1 MTHMKKDFLW
11 LISVLLFWGMLATSC
26 SSSDDGNSP
35 LPEPEPEPKTE
46 LPPARVTE
54 TVRYEKE
61 KTTAYNIEYPSTDP
75 LGNPVVL
82 SGTITVGDEVDKD
95 HPGRGLLLY
104 NHFTVYR
111 ANQCPSKGNL
121 DVEKFMTGSGL
132 ITISADYYGFG
143 ITEDRQQAYCISR
156 ANAQASVD
164 ALLAAKQLLKELG
177 YSWNDDILFNVGY
190 SQGGQTAM
198 GVVRLVDE
206 KYPDLHITYTF
217 AGGGSYDIPETYR
230 QFIRSGKTGMPSTVI
245 SVLLAYNEYAELGIP
260 RSEIFKEPVLSHI
273 DEWIL
278 SKRYTRSQIDDMV
291 GTQTIADFAT
301 PTMLDLDSDLSQRYM
316 QALEHDN
323 LCKGWTPRKDNH
335 IMLVHHEKD
344 ITVPVENTR
353 NLYKFLKDAGVEDV
367 ELHDSNYFWLFTQP
381 AHESGAIV
389 MATYAVEK
397 VTKILGIKTWFNID
411 DLAKILF

>member
-1 MTHMKKDFLW
+1 M
-11 LISVLLFWGMLATSC
+11 
-26 SSSDDGNSP
+26 
-35 LPEPEPEPKTE
+35 
-46 LPPARVTE
+46 
-54 TVRYEKE
+54 
-61 KTTAYNIEYPSTDP
+61 
-75 LGNPVVL
+75 
-82 SGTITVGDEVDKD
+82 
-95 HPGRGLLLY
+95 
-104 NHFTVYR
+104 
-111 ANQCPSKGNL
+111 
-121 DVEKFMTGSGL
+121 
-132 ITISADYYGFG
+132 
-143 ITEDRQQAYCISR
+143 
-156 ANAQASVD
+156 
-164 ALLAAKQLLKELG
+164 
-177 YSWNDDILFNVGY
+177 
-190 SQGGQTAM
+190 
-198 GVVRLVDE
+198 
-206 KYPDLHITYTF
+206 
-217 AGGGSYDIPETYR
+217 
-230 QFIRSGKTGMPSTVI
+230 
-245 SVLLAYNEYAELGIP
+245 
-260 RSEIFKEPVLSHI
+260 LSHI